1 VVVFVISVFT
11 ATILCGAL
19 LYALRGGVT
28 AGGPVSFSGFN
39 GIGVVFVFVA
49 FVFAAA
55 LLGTTFGISLLV
67 SLFIHELGHVLA
79 YRMLG
84 HKHTRIRLVPMMK
97 DTDISDTRPVSEGEA
112 FFIALMGP
120 GLSLAPM
127 VLALTLSVA
136 FAQSAPGF
144 ADAMRVFSVTC
155 GALNFINLL
164 PIWPL
169 DGGRCAR
176 IAAGNFWPALAPGM
190 TVFMCS
196 AMAMAGLRSGS
207 LALIV
212 FAAIG
217 AHSLLHK
224 SEPLAVRMGPN
235 NALIGLAAYTF
246 TLAAHFTS
254 GWLLLQIYF

>member
-1 VVVFVISVFT
+1 MISVFT

-39 GIGVVFVFVA
+39 GIGVVVVFVA
-49 FVFAAA
+49 FVFSAA
-55 LLGTTFGISLLV
+55 LLGPAFGISLLI

-84 HKHTRIRLVPMMK
+84 HTNTRIRMVPLLRGSE
-97 DTDISDTRPVSEGEA
+97 ISDRPLTSEGQA
-112 FFIALMGP
+112 FFVAIMGS

-127 VLALTLSVA
+127 VLALALSAA
-136 FAQSAPGF
+136 FAQTAPEF
-144 ADAMRVFSVTC
+144 SVAMRVFSVTC
-155 GALNFINLL
+155 GALNFVNLL

-176 IAAGNFWPALAPGM
+176 LAAASFWPALAPGM
-190 TVFMCS
+190 TIFMCS

-207 LALIV
+207 IALLIL
-212 FAAIG
+212 AAIG
-217 AHSLLHK
+217 AQSLWRK
-224 SEPLAVRMGPN
+224 NEPLAEPMSAN
-235 NALIGLAAYTF
+235 HALIALAAYAFTF
-246 TLAAHFTS
+246 AAHFTS